1 MLTCDDFV
9 TDYFRTEETSLLI
22 WRDRAL
28 RSRRDT
34 NHSAFLVRN
43 RHISDYYIAVIFLKV
58 FFIIIIIRAL
68 KFSRFFF
75 LKHFIIYLNLFML
88 KFTNTYD
95 DEDATIFMI
104 QWRRKQTKS
113 EGGGGFRLF
122 RNLDNLKKPN
132 YFRQSSKS

>member
-43 RHISDYYIAVIFLKV
+43 RHISDYYIVVIFLKV

-68 KFSRFFF
+68 KISRFFF

-88 KFTNTYD
+88 KFTKTYD
-95 DEDATIFMI
+95 NKDATIFMI

-113 EGGGGFRLF
+113 EGGGG
-122 RNLDNLKKPN
+122 LDFSEILIT
-132 YFRQSSKS
+132 

>member
-1 MLTCDDFV
+1 
-9 TDYFRTEETSLLI
+9 
-22 WRDRAL
+22 
-28 RSRRDT
+28 
-34 NHSAFLVRN
+34 
-43 RHISDYYIAVIFLKV
+43 
-58 FFIIIIIRAL
+58 
-68 KFSRFFF
+68 
-75 LKHFIIYLNLFML
+75 ML

>member
-68 KFSRFFF
+68 KISRFFF
-75 LKHFIIYLNLFML
+75 LIIIYLNLFML
-88 KFTNTYD
+88 KFTKTYD

-113 EGGGGFRLF
+113 EGGEGVRLF

>member
-113 EGGGGFRLF
+113 EGGGGV
-122 RNLDNLKKPN
+122 
-132 YFRQSSKS
+132 

>member
-1 MLTCDDFV
+1 MLTSDDFV

-68 KFSRFFF
+68 KISRFFF

>member
-1 MLTCDDFV
+1 
-9 TDYFRTEETSLLI
+9 
-22 WRDRAL
+22 
-28 RSRRDT
+28 
-34 NHSAFLVRN
+34 
-43 RHISDYYIAVIFLKV
+43 
-58 FFIIIIIRAL
+58 
-68 KFSRFFF
+68 
-75 LKHFIIYLNLFML
+75 ML

-113 EGGGGFRLF
+113 EGGGGGFRLF